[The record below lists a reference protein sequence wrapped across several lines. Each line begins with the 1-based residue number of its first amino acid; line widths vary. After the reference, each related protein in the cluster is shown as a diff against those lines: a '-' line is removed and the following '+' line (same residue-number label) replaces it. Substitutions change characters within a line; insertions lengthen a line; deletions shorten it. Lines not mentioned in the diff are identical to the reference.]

1 MSRKPQV
8 VEAKRV
14 IGYIRVSTD
23 KQAEHGVSLDA
34 QAEKLRQYCVLYDLE
49 LIEVVVDEGASAK
62 SLERPNL
69 PVVLHRLA
77 KGEADAILVTKLDR
91 LTRSVRDLGDLL
103 ERSQRE
109 GWSIRSVGE
118 QLDTASAAGRLVVNI
133 LGAVSQWEREAIAE
147 RTSAALQHKKS
158 QGEYT
163 GGKVP
168 FGFIVKDG
176 ALVEDAHQL
185 AARDRMLDLHRQGM
199 SIRKICATLT
209 AEGYVHPCGNWSAS
223 TVHRIT
229 AEASA

>member
-1 MSRKPQV
+1 MSRKQQV

-49 LIEVVVDEGASAK
+49 LVEIVVDEGASAK

-69 PVVLHRLA
+69 PVVLRRLA
-77 KGEADAILVTKLDR
+77 SGEADAILVTKLDR

-103 ERSQRE
+103 ERSQAE

-168 FGFIVKDG
+168 FGFVVKDG

-185 AARDRMLDLHRQGM
+185 AARDRMLDLHAQGL
-199 SIRKICATLT
+199 SVRKIAAALT

-229 AEASA
+229 TEASA